1 MGMNRCVWAV
11 LGFAAISVGVSAQ
24 TLATGDSRTVTE
36 PVFPPTCTALAAAQT
51 ITNGVPASETTFDTM
66 RIQTALTACASG
78 KAVELTASGSNDAFL
93 IQPLNIPSGVGL
105 IVDGGV
111 TVFASRDPAD
121 YQVSGAETCGSYGSA
136 GNGCKNLFTFNNG
149 GSNTGS
155 GIYGY
160 GVIDGRGGSTM
171 LVGGADSGIS
181 WWTNADTATTAGK
194 SQDNFIFMKPNK
206 STNLVLYKITLRNS
220 PMFHVVT
227 SNVSGMT
234 VWGVKIQAPFTA
246 HNTDGVDPQGT
257 NITITNS
264 SISNGDDEIAVSAS
278 SASSNIT
285 ISNMNTYSGHGIS
298 VGSYTQGGLTN
309 MLVENI
315 NMAGEP
321 TDGNENGIRLK
332 SALDRGGLLQTLT
345 YENICMRDIER
356 PIYITPIYNSNSGTL
371 YPSYQNIVFQNMHVL
386 ATTGSTKYYVSIA
399 GYNANYLTTATLNN
413 VVFDQLNYY
422 SPVFS
427 YDTIALAGNVYPA
440 TLQAQTG
447 TGVTYTGTATATA
460 TPAYSCSAT
469 STIFPYV
476 VGELYASTTA
486 ATNLKTSTIASTGS
500 VTLNAMVQPAKS
512 QVTYNGTVGN
522 YTGAAALTQ
531 SVNFLEG
538 TTNVGTAA
546 LSANGTLAPL
556 TLTGLTVGTHTY
568 TAQYPGDTN
577 YSALAFG
584 SVTVT
589 VTGATVSTTTTLT
602 APTAGTYGGMTTLS
616 ATVAGTGGTPSG
628 TVSFY
633 DGTTLLGSP
642 TLASGAVSA
651 SYLLAGGSHS
661 LTAVYSGD
669 STYLT
674 STSSAT
680 TLVLATAGSSTAVT
694 ASPTTVALNGT
705 TTLTSTVTGA
715 SGAAVPSG
723 QVSFT
728 DGTTS
733 LGNAT
738 LNSSGVASFTATMVN
753 VGARTVMAS
762 YGGDGNYAVSS
773 STTPVQVTTGTT
785 TTLTA
790 PATAVYGV
798 ATTISAT
805 VAGTGTTTVPTG
817 NVSFYDGTTQ
827 IGTTQ
832 ALTNGAAS
840 VSVTLLGGVHSLTAV
855 YAASTTFA
863 TSTSVA
869 SSLTVTTAG
878 TTTSLV
884 ASPTAVTVNGSA
896 MLTATVVAAS
906 GTVAFSS
913 TVTFTD
919 GATVLG
925 TASVV
930 SGVASLTVP
939 LPNVGSPRTL
949 KACYNGDTN
958 YAGSCGTT
966 SEKVSAIGTSVT
978 LGLSVATTYPGAS
991 ITLTG
996 TLTPAVAGQTITF
1009 ASASG
1014 ILGTGV
1020 TNSAGV
1026 AAFALTA
1033 GSVGSYALTAS
1044 YAAAGNYGASTS
1056 AVQTLVVGSAV
1067 TVTATPNP
1075 ITIAPGSSGTVAIA
1089 VVPVSGF
1096 TGPTTL
1102 ACTTAVSY
1110 VTCTILGGVIVNGTP
1125 VPIASIAVAATVGSL
1140 ERANGVVLALVGLM
1154 GLGLA
1159 SRKRRML
1166 GGLMMLVLLA
1176 GVAGMSGC
1184 GSSSP
1189 AASGG
1194 VAPSGSQVVTIT
1206 TTAAAVVQS
1215 TSVTVNIP

>member
-11 LGFAAISVGVSAQ
+11 LGFAAMSLGVSAQ

-36 PVFPPTCTALAAAQT
+36 PVFPPTCTALAAQQA
-51 ITNGVPASETTFDTM
+51 ITNGVPVSETTFDTT
-66 RIQTALTACASG
+66 RIQTALTACPSG
-78 KAVELTASGSNDAFL
+78 QAVELTTSGSNDAFL
-93 IQPLNIPSGVGL
+93 IAPLNIPSGVGL

-111 TVFASRDPAD
+111 TVFASRNPAD
-121 YQVSGAETCGSYGSA
+121 YQVSGAETCGSYGAA

-171 LVGGADSGIS
+171 LVGGVDSGIS

-246 HNTDGVDPQGT
+246 HNTDGIDPQGT

-285 ISNMNTYSGHGIS
+285 ISNMTTYSGHGIS

-371 YPSYQNIVFQNMHVL
+371 YPSFQNIVFQNMHVL

-399 GYNANYLTTATLNN
+399 GYNANYITTATLNN

-422 SPVFS
+422 SPAFS

-460 TPAYSCSAT
+460 TPSYSCSAT

-476 VGELYASTTA
+476 VGELYVSTTT
-486 ATNLKTSTIASTGS
+486 ATNLKTATIASTGS

-522 YTGAAALTQ
+522 YTGATALTQ
-531 SVNFLEG
+531 PVNFLEG
-538 TTNVGTAA
+538 TTNVGTAV
-546 LSANGTLAPL
+546 LSSNGTLAPL

-589 VTGATVSTTTTLT
+589 VLGATVATTTTLT
-602 APTAGTYGGMTTLS
+602 APTAGSYGGMTTLS
-616 ATVAGTGGTPSG
+616 ATVDGAGGTPSG

-633 DGTTLLGSP
+633 NGTTLLGSP
-642 TLASGAVSA
+642 TLTSGTASA
-651 SYLLAGGSHS
+651 SYLLTGGPHS

-669 STYLT
+669 NTFLAST
-674 STSSAT
+674 STTT
-680 TLVLATAGSSTAVT
+680 TLVLSTAGSTTAVM

-705 TTLTSTVTGA
+705 TALTATVTGV

-738 LNSSGVASFTATMVN
+738 LNSSGVAMFTATMVN
-753 VGARTVMAS
+753 VGARTVSAS
-762 YGGDGNYAVSS
+762 YGGDGNYALSS
-773 STTPVQVTTGTT
+773 
-785 TTLTA
+785 
-790 PATAVYGV
+790 
-798 ATTISAT
+798 
-805 VAGTGTTTVPTG
+805 
-817 NVSFYDGTTQ
+817 
-827 IGTTQ
+827 
-832 ALTNGAAS
+832 
-840 VSVTLLGGVHSLTAV
+840 
-855 YAASTTFA
+855 
-863 TSTSVA
+863 
-869 SSLTVTTAG
+869 
-878 TTTSLV
+878 
-884 ASPTAVTVNGSA
+884 
-896 MLTATVVAAS
+896 
-906 GTVAFSS
+906 
-913 TVTFTD
+913 
-919 GATVLG
+919 
-925 TASVV
+925 
-930 SGVASLTVP
+930 
-939 LPNVGSPRTL
+939 
-949 KACYNGDTN
+949 
-958 YAGSCGTT
+958 GTT
-966 SEKVSAIGTSVT
+966 SETVSAIATSLT
-978 LGLSVATTYPGAS
+978 LGLSATTTYPGAV

-1009 ASASG
+1009 VSASG
-1014 ILGTGV
+1014 ALGTGV
-1020 TNSAGV
+1020 TNNAGV
-1026 AAFALTA
+1026 ATYALTA

-1044 YAAAGNYGASTS
+1044 YAAAGNYGASAS
-1056 AVQTLVVGSAV
+1056 AVQTLVVGNAV
-1067 TVTATPNP
+1067 TVAATPNP
-1075 ITIAPGSSGTVAIA
+1075 ITIAPGSSGTVTVAIA
-1089 VVPVSGF
+1089 PVSGF
-1096 TGPTTL
+1096 TGTVTVS
-1102 ACTTAVSY
+1102 CTTAVSY
-1110 VTCTILGGVIVNGTP
+1110 VTCSPSSTTVTTSGSVMET
-1125 VPIASIAVAATVGSL
+1125 IAVAATVGSL
-1140 ERANGVVLALVGLM
+1140 ERTNGVVLALVGLI

-1159 SRKRRML
+1159 SRKRRLL
-1166 GGLMMLVLLA
+1166 GGLMMLLLLA
-1176 GVAGMSGC
+1176 GVVGMLGC

-1189 AASGG
+1189 AASGP

-1206 TTAAAVVQS
+1206 TTAAGVVQ
-1215 TSVTVNIP
+1215 TTTVTVNIP

>member
-1 MGMNRCVWAV
+1 MSMHRCVLAGL
-11 LGFAAISVGVSAQ
+11 LGFLALPVGASAQ

-51 ITNGVPASETTFDTM
+51 ISSGVPASETTFDTA

-78 KAVELTASGSNDAFL
+78 KAVELTTSGSNDAFL
-93 IQPLNIPSGVGL
+93 IAPLNIPSGVGL

-111 TVFASRDPAD
+111 TVFASRNPAD

-171 LVGGADSGIS
+171 LVNGADSGIS
-181 WWTNADTATTAGK
+181 WWKNADTATTAGE

-285 ISNMNTYSGHGIS
+285 ISNMTTYSGHGIS

-413 VVFDQLNYY
+413 VVFDQLNFY

-476 VGELYASTTA
+476 VGELYASTAT
-486 ATNLKTSTIASTGS
+486 ATNLKTATIASTGS

-589 VTGATVSTTTTLT
+589 VTGATVATTTTLT
-602 APTAGTYGGMTTLS
+602 APTAGTYGGATTLS
-616 ATVAGTGGTPSG
+616 AAVAGTGGTPSG
-628 TVSFY
+628 TVAFY

-642 TLASGAVSA
+642 TLASGAASA

-669 STYLT
+669 TTFLS

-705 TTLTSTVTGA
+705 TTLTSTVTGV

-738 LNSSGVASFTATMVN
+738 LSSGVATFTATMVN
-753 VGARTVMAS
+753 VGARTVTAS

-773 STTPVQVTTGTT
+773 STAAVQVTAGTT

-790 PATAVYGV
+790 PTTAVYGV

-817 NVSFYDGTTQ
+817 SVSFYDGTTQ
-827 IGTTQ
+827 VGTTQ
-832 ALTNGAAS
+832 TLNSGAAS

-855 YAASTTFA
+855 YTATTTFT
-863 TSTSVA
+863 TSRSAA

-878 TTTSLV
+878 TSTSLV
-884 ASPTAVTVNGSA
+884 ASPTSVTVNGSA
-896 MLTATVVAAS
+896 TLTATVVAAS
-906 GTVAFSS
+906 GTAAFSS

-919 GATVLG
+919 GTTTLG

-930 SGVASLTVP
+930 SGVATLTVP
-939 LPNVGSPRTL
+939 LLNVGSPRTL
-949 KACYNGDTN
+949 KACYNGDSN

-966 SEKVSAIGTSVT
+966 SETVSAIATSVT
-978 LGLSVATTYPGAS
+978 LGLSAGTTYPGAV

-996 TLTPAVAGQTITF
+996 TLTPALAGQTITF

-1014 ILGTGV
+1014 ALGTGV
-1020 TNSAGV
+1020 TNNAGV
-1026 AAFALTA
+1026 ATYTLTA

-1044 YAAAGNYGASTS
+1044 YAAAGNYGASVS

-1067 TVTATPNP
+1067 TVAATPNP
-1075 ITIAPGSSGTVAIA
+1075 ISIAPGSSGVVTVAVA
-1089 VVPVSGF
+1089 PVSGF
-1096 TGPTTL
+1096 TGAVTVS
-1102 ACTTAVSY
+1102 CTTAVSY
-1110 VTCTILGGVIVNGTP
+1110 VTCSPSSTTVTTSGSVTATI
-1125 VPIASIAVAATVGSL
+1125 SVAATVGSL
-1140 ERANGVVLALVGLM
+1140 ERRSGVVLALVGLM

-1176 GVAGMSGC
+1176 GVVGMSGC

-1189 AASGG
+1189 AASGS

-1206 TTAAAVVQS
+1206 TTAAGVVQS
-1215 TSVTVNIP
+1215 ALVTVNIP